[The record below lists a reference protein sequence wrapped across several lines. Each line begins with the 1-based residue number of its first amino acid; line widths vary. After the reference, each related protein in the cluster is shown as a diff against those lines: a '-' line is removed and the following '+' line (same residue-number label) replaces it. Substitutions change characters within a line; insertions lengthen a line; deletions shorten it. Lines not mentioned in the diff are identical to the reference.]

1 MASFWEKVKK
11 GASWLGDKI
20 EQGLEWAGEKIVQG
34 VEWVGEKIEQVGEK
48 IQKALNPVKTTT
60 APKINTNNVNKK
72 GTDKTT
78 SEVDKIAEVNRRME
92 MIDEYQGK
100 VEIKSLD
107 IENATRIAYMNTY
120 SDILETLKPVMDVI
134 HIQSYINKKSKV
146 FEYKMRNEIN
156 SKIIISNHELQ
167 SLMNNNNLSASAY
180 NQSIQNYADKVF
192 NQAKRNLL
200 ILLKRTI
207 QETNNYI
214 STNANKFLSD
224 QEAILN
230 TLKVNLYNLSQEGE
244 TSEKELS
251 KMSEEYAI
259 LQLVESVAKEKIS

>member
-1 MASFWEKVKK
+1 
-11 GASWLGDKI
+11 
-20 EQGLEWAGEKIVQG
+20 
-34 VEWVGEKIEQVGEK
+34 
-48 IQKALNPVKTTT
+48 
-60 APKINTNNVNKK
+60 
-72 GTDKTT
+72 
-78 SEVDKIAEVNRRME
+78 
-92 MIDEYQGK
+92 
-100 VEIKSLD
+100 
-107 IENATRIAYMNTY
+107 
-120 SDILETLKPVMDVI
+120 
-134 HIQSYINKKSKV
+134 
-146 FEYKMRNEIN
+146 
-156 SKIIISNHELQ
+156 
-167 SLMNNNNLSASAY
+167 MNNNNLSASAY